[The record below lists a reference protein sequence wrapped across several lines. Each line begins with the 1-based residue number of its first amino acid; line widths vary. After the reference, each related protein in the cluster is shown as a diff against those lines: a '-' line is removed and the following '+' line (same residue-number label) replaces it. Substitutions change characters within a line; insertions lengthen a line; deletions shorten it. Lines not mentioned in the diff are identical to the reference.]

1 MLLCF
6 VTITS
11 KAQDIDALL
20 AAGVDN
26 AERFAD
32 DYLAPGTNGLMHS
45 MNANWFNT
53 ADAKPLGG
61 FEISVIVNAASV
73 KDDNKSFLMN
83 IADYNMPG
91 QDFDIEFADGADTKM
106 VATALGENDSDIDI
120 IVRYD
125 DPLSPGEDRN
135 REERITLPSGIGD
148 ASANLLPTAFLQ
160 GALGLSKGIEL
171 KARFVPKIETDDV
184 ELNMY
189 GAGLQLEFTKW
200 LPADKVLPVA
210 VSGLVAYTHLDG
222 VYNLTESSGIDGEN
236 QRLVN
241 DTSTWLFQL
250 IASTKL
256 PVINFY
262 GGLGYIKGTSE
273 SDLLGT
279 YEINN
284 GPLSFLSEEDRT
296 VKDPFS
302 ISSDVAAVRGT
313 IGTKLKLGFF
323 RLNAEYHVS
332 EFDSFSV
339 GINFGFR

>member
-1 MLLCF
+1 MKKILLLMLLCF
-6 VTITS
+6 ITLTS

-26 AERFAD
+26 AELFAN
-32 DYLAPGTNGLMHS
+32 DYLKPATNGLMHS

-61 FEISVIVNAASV
+61 FEISIIANAAIVNNE
-73 KDDNKSFLMN
+73 NKSFLMN
-83 IADYNMPG
+83 ISDYNSNPD
-91 QDFDIEFADGADTKM
+91 QDFTVEFADLAATKN
-106 VATALGENDSDIDI
+106 VATALGENDSDVDVI
-120 IVRYD
+120 ITYED
-125 DPLSPGEDRN
+125 DVLGEQQ
-135 REERITLPSGIGD
+135 ETITLPSGIG
-148 ASANLLPTAFLQ
+148 SSTANLLPTAFLQ

-184 ELNMY
+184 ELGMY
-189 GAGLQLEFTKW
+189 GAGLQVEFTKW
-200 LPADKVLPVA
+200 LPADKLLPVA
-210 VSGLVAYTHLDG
+210 ISGLVAYTNLNG
-222 VYNLTESSGIDGEN
+222 TYNLTESSNIDGEN
-236 QRLVN
+236 QRLEN

-262 GGLGYIKGTSE
+262 GGLGYIKGKSE

-279 YEINN
+279 YTVQS
-284 GPLSFLSEEDRT
+284 GPFFSETIE
-296 VKDPFS
+296 DPFS
-302 ISSDVAAVRGT
+302 VSSEVSSVRGT

-323 RLNAEYHVS
+323 RLNAEYHLS
-332 EFDSFSV
+332 DFNAFSV